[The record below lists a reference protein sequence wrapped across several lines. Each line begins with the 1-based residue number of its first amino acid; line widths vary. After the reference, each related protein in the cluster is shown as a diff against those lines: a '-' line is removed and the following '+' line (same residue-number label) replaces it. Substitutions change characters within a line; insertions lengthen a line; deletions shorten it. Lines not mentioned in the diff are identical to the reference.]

1 MRLLTAL
8 FIFQHNQSDTFCIWS
23 CVPTEFSCFLV
34 AQRNLTECHMALF
47 PASHV
52 VVVGGG
58 FAGMVVANQAA
69 NFCAFGQT
77 KP

>member
-1 MRLLTAL
+1 VTHFVFGLV
-8 FIFQHNQSDTFCIWS
+8 FQPSFH
-23 CVPTEFSCFLV
+23 VFLV

>member
-1 MRLLTAL
+1 MTHFVFGLV
-8 FIFQHNQSDTFCIWS
+8 FQPSFH
-23 CVPTEFSCFLV
+23 VFLV

-69 NFCAFGQT
+69 TFVRLGKRNHEHLILVVKMG
-77 KP
+77 